1 MAVVRNGHHYP
12 DRTRKRISKS
22 QNSIGNCLIGVLCR
36 LLFCA
41 ALHPRRTATRLWQFL
56 FSLSIAART
65 RSPIDR
71 DYAGHRSFSA
81 ILRILDELLI
91 DPMSAIVASP
101 HSSAH
106 EPASDRPSWN
116 DDLPQMPD
124 FRPCWF
130 RARQA
135 RILNIFVI
143 TSHHFVRSVG
153 VGRTPFDRLA
163 IALTREP
170 SLVAAAAHEIA
181 RRARWV

>member
-1 MAVVRNGHHYP
+1 M
-12 DRTRKRISKS
+12 
-22 QNSIGNCLIGVLCR
+22 L
-36 LLFCA
+36 
-41 ALHPRRTATRLWQFL
+41 
-56 FSLSIAART
+56 
-65 RSPIDR
+65 
-71 DYAGHRSFSA
+71 
-81 ILRILDELLI
+81 
-91 DPMSAIVASP
+91 AIVASP

-135 RILNIFVI
+135 RILNILVI

-181 RRARWV
+181 LRARWVYAPFLVFFLELPSAIPAGLPRTKPPSGV